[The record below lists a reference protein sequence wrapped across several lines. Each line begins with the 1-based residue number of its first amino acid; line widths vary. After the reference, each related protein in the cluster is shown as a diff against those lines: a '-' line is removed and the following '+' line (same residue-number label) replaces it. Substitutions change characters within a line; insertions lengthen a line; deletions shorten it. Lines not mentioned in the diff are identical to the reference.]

1 MINDESEINK
11 DAIKIILVGNAGVG
25 KTAIINRYYKNTF
38 SEKLE
43 PTISM
48 NFIEKKINID
58 GKDITLN
65 IWDTAGQEK
74 YRSCNK
80 LFIKYSKIVIFV
92 YDITSRKSFDE
103 LEYWYNTIIDE
114 LVQFPYFILAGNKMD
129 KLNEEQVSEEE
140 GKECAKKWDAY
151 FSLLSA
157 KEDKEG
163 IDSFFE
169 NIVKIY
175 LQSNKVRSVR
185 AKTIKLNKQE
195 HDSIKYDN
203 NSECCIGWKSDK
215 NLRFIKIIFLGANG
229 VGKTNIIKTILGKKI
244 NKQYEHTPKNTNYQ
258 YIYYLEDKKNVN
270 VDIIEINGEY
280 ADNTELKDIF
290 QFCRIYFLVFDVNKK
305 ETFSELNNWINNIK
319 KYSEEKKIL
328 INILGNKNNNIPNEE
343 NEFVNNEEAEEFAKT
358 NGGIYK
364 MVSIE
369 DSNSL
374 KIVINDIINKY
385 LNN

>member
-1 MINDESEINK
+1 
-11 DAIKIILVGNAGVG
+11 
-25 KTAIINRYYKNTF
+25 
-38 SEKLE
+38 
-43 PTISM
+43 
-48 NFIEKKINID
+48 
-58 GKDITLN
+58 
-65 IWDTAGQEK
+65 
-74 YRSCNK
+74 
-80 LFIKYSKIVIFV
+80 
-92 YDITSRKSFDE
+92 
-103 LEYWYNTIIDE
+103 
-114 LVQFPYFILAGNKMD
+114 MD

-195 HDSIKYDN
+195 YDSIKYDN
-203 NSECCIGWKSDK
+203 NSECCIDWKSDK

-280 ADNTELKDIF
+280 DDNTKLKDIF
-290 QFCRIYFLVFDVNKK
+290 F
-305 ETFSELNNWINNIK
+305 
-319 KYSEEKKIL
+319 
-328 INILGNKNNNIPNEE
+328 
-343 NEFVNNEEAEEFAKT
+343 FVEYIF
-358 NGGIYK
+358 
-364 MVSIE
+364 
-369 DSNSL
+369 
-374 KIVINDIINKY
+374 
-385 LNN
+385 